1 MIRFGPVSRVS
12 LAFLAS
18 ALACGS
24 TLAQTSLRCE
34 AEEYRQFDFW
44 VGEWTVSGPDGGRV
58 GRSRVSVVMDGCV
71 IREEWD
77 SGQVRGT
84 SLSVYDRPRERWSQ
98 TWVDNRGVQLRLE
111 GGFDDGAMV
120 LGGSRLGGDGTR
132 RRFRVTWRPTGECG
146 VRQVQRVSEDGGE
159 TWNVGFEG
167 IYRPADGRCPAAGS
181 GSDSGRALGEEATR

>member
-1 MIRFGPVSRVS
+1 MIRVAPLVRLCLV
-12 LAFLAS
+12 FLAS
-18 ALACGS
+18 ALASGS
-24 TLAQTSLRCE
+24 TVAQTSPRCA

-44 VGEWTVSGPDGGRV
+44 VGEWTVSGPDGGRA

-84 SLSVYDRPRERWSQ
+84 SLTVYDRPRQRWSQ

-111 GGFDDGAMV
+111 GGLDDGAMV
-120 LGGSRLGGDGTR
+120 LAGSRLGGDGTR
-132 RRFRVTWRPTGECG
+132 RRFRITWRPTGECG

-159 TWNVGFEG
+159 TWSVGFEG
-167 IYRPADGRCPAAGS
+167 IYQPVGGRCPAAGS
-181 GSDSGRALGEEATR
+181 GSDPGRALVEEATR